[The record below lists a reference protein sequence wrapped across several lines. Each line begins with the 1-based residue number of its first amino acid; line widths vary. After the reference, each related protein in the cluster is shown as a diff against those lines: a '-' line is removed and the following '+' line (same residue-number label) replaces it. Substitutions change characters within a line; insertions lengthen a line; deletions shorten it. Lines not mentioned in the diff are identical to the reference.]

1 MENQQINDVT
11 FIYYLHRGDN
21 IPFYVGKSNNP
32 IKFRNRRHIKK
43 YGKDTQLEILDEVKK
58 QEWKYWER
66 FWIYQITQWGFSLV
80 NLNKNGGG
88 GCEYMTELTRQK
100 ISQTKKGHECYKKL
114 ERGEKISQARK
125 GCEGWMKGKKFSTE
139 HKSKLSLSKK
149 GKPQKSKQCLKYD
162 LNHNLLQ
169 TYPNARSAAL
179 DMDIPYPSFLS
190 ALYANKHYP
199 KRVIN
204 GMVKYKNYLWKF

>member
-1 MENQQINDVT
+1 MKNQQINDVT

-21 IPFYVGKSNNP
+21 IPFYIGKSNNP
-32 IKFRNRRHIKK
+32 KKFRNRRHIRK
-43 YGKDTQLEILDEVKK
+43 YGENTQLEILDEVNK
-58 QEWKYWER
+58 QEWKYWEG
-66 FWIYQITQWGFSLV
+66 FWIQQITQWGFSLE

-100 ISQTKKGHECYKKL
+100 ISQTKKGHECYKKP
-114 ERGEKISQARK
+114 ERGEKISEARK

-139 HKSKLSLSKK
+139 HKSKLSFSQK
-149 GKPQKSKQCLKYD
+149 GKKHKSKPYLKYD
-162 LNHNLLQ
+162 MDEQLIKI
-169 TYPNARSAAL
+169 YPDALSASL
-179 DMDIPYPSFLS
+179 DMNI
-190 ALYANKHYP
+190 LYHTFISTLCINKHYP